1 MAALTADRNTPIRDE
16 DLFYYPIAAA
26 KTLYAGSLVVLD
38 SAGNAEPG
46 TDATGKVAVGRC
58 EEYVDNS
65 SGAAAALSVLVRTGT
80 FKWINSATNTLTKA
94 NIGDTVYIVDDQ
106 TVDSLSTGS
115 SPAGIMVDIESDGV
129 WVKTEP
135 PVSLVSGLAAAN
147 NLSDVGSAATS
158 RTNLG
163 LGTIAT
169 QAASAVT
176 ITGGDITG
184 ITDLAVADGGTGSST
199 AAAARTALGLTS
211 QIGPLTCADLTG
223 TAVYRQVAQLA
234 GTISSIS
241 SVLCGAALAT
251 GNATLTCSIDGTP
264 ITLGALTIT
273 QIGSAEGDI
282 DTVTPSGANVIAVG
296 EVFEVTVGGANTDA
310 TAFAEVTYLLT
321 E

>member
-1 MAALTADRNTPIRDE
+1 MTALTADRLTPKRDN
-16 DLFYYPIAAA
+16 DFFYYPMAAA
-26 KTLYAGSLVVLD
+26 TEIFAGSLVVLD
-38 SAGNAEPG
+38 ASGNAEPA
-46 TDATGKVAVGRC
+46 TDATGKIAVGRA
-58 EEYVDNS
+58 EEYVNNT
-65 SGAAAALSVLVRTGT
+65 GAAAADSILVRAGT
-80 FKWINSATNTLTKA
+80 FRWVNSATNTLTKA
-94 NIGDTVYIVDDQ
+94 NIGDTVYCVDDQ

-115 SPAGIMVDIESDGV
+115 SPAGIMVDIDSVGV

-163 LGTIAT
+163 LGTMAT
-169 QAASAVT
+169 QAAGAVA
-176 ITGGDITG
+176 ITGGSITG
-184 ITDLAVADGGTGSST
+184 ITDLAIADGGTGAGT
-199 AAAARTALGLTS
+199 AAAARTALGLTT
-211 QIGPLTCADLTG
+211 QCGPLRCTDLTG
-223 TAVYRQVAQLA
+223 TAVYRALAQQA

-264 ITLGALTIT
+264 ITTGVITIL
-273 QIGSAEGDI
+273 QSGSAEGDI

-296 EVFEVTVGGANTDA
+296 EVFEVTVGGTNTEA
-310 TAFAEVTYLLT
+310 AAFAEVTYLLT